1 MDNQNN
7 INHDLFQSI
16 EKLQLIQLIKEVE
29 LSISFFEKKYHIHE
43 YLLNT
48 AMDEKPARIFKKKYQ
63 NWLVKVRQLQGNY
76 EKAFQDYLEE
86 CAYYDELVQLLDSF
100 I

>member
-29 LSISFFEKKYHIHE
+29 LSITFLKKKYHIHE
-43 YLLNT
+43 YFLNT

-63 NWLVKVRQLQGNY
+63 NWLVKVKQLQVNY

-86 CAYYDELVQLLDSF
+86 CAYYDELVQLLDSL